1 MPSVPNWIAKAYIYW
16 PRTGGE
22 GSVAQICEWRATGT
36 QVVVRIRP
44 TGPEYR
50 FRLDGLT
57 MVGKPRYS
65 GIKLLAPDDRQVITV
80 KRADVVRSA
89 RAQVLGTIEQ
99 LRLQDSTDDAEA
111 YAKKLTAVQDVI
123 TAALA
128 DLSEYL

>member
-50 FRLDGLT
+50 FRLDGLAT
-57 MVGKPRYS
+57 AGSSCWPRTT
-65 GIKLLAPDDRQVITV
+65 DRSSPSSVPM
-80 KRADVVRSA
+80 
-89 RAQVLGTIEQ
+89 
-99 LRLQDSTDDAEA
+99 
-111 YAKKLTAVQDVI
+111 
-123 TAALA
+123 
-128 DLSEYL
+128 